1 MAQSGEGSTGAADHE
16 SQLQHHCI
24 ICARPLKNKDYKYF
38 CTTNTDLLKLCGID
52 VSDDRKDIHPPFFCS
67 SCRSKVKRVS
77 EGSSLCTFAWTEHA
91 ESGCTVCTHL
101 GGKKKGGR
109 PIQTNQRE
117 R

>member
-52 VSDDRKDIHPPFFCS
+52 VSDD
-67 SCRSKVKRVS
+67 
-77 EGSSLCTFAWTEHA
+77 
-91 ESGCTVCTHL
+91 
-101 GGKKKGGR
+101 
-109 PIQTNQRE
+109 
-117 R
+117 